1 MSIASRRRAMM
12 AAKSNVPP
20 IEKTVFDI
28 TSDKTTTASGGNAL
42 EFYNNYF
49 LSQKGLCVFSITGN
63 STSTG
68 YAQFAAQDNQIDSLD
83 YASNYLARQPNSVP
97 SISGNYDFFL
107 KSGTQI
113 TRWFIPK
120 ERIDV
125 LPSSQ
130 IDIFNVTTDFNGT
143 NVQFYNTYK
152 GTARGVYVFH
162 IAGNTSS
169 SSYKALTA
177 IHDYRT
183 GADYA
188 MFRRSIGYAAGVAP
202 LHPFDFFIS
211 AGSVIK
217 KIFIPTEE
225 FA

>member
-83 YASNYLARQPNSVP
+83 YASNYLARQVNNAP
-97 SISGNYDFFL
+97 SISDNYDFFL

-183 GADYA
+183 GADYV

-202 LHPFDFFIS
+202 SYPFDFFIS

>member
-1 MSIASRRRAMM
+1 MV
-12 AAKSNVPP
+12 AKSNVPP

-68 YAQFAAQDNQIDSLD
+68 YAQFAAQDNQMDSLD
-83 YASNYLARQPNSVP
+83 YVSNYLARRKDNASY
-97 SISGNYDFFL
+97 IAGNYDFFL

-130 IDIFNVTTDFNGT
+130 IDIFNVTADFNGT
-143 NVQFYNTYK
+143 TVQFYNTYK

-169 SSYKALTA
+169 SYYKALTA

-188 MFRRSIGYAAGVAP
+188 MFRRDTGYAAGVSPAYP
-202 LHPFDFFIS
+202 YDFPIS

-217 KIFIPTEE
+217 RIFIPTEE